1 MAVFPGVLRGST
13 LFSAPSSSRVGERL
27 RWFEVGYYRYCRI
40 MAAKVHTL
48 SDGPPSAVFQSIP
61 VEASTAPFVAGELI
75 GDKYVFERV
84 LAEGGMAVVLSV
96 LHQELNERV
105 AIKVLKPEM
114 LLDRDLVVRFAREA
128 KTTVRV
134 RSEYSVKV
142 LDVGVDRRRG
152 PFIVME
158 LLHGEDLRAV
168 IDRTGAVPERRVTEM
183 AIQACEA
190 LGSAHV
196 QNIVHRDVKPENIF
210 VTTDGNIDSIRVLD
224 FGISKSALTGS
235 VMNTDVSLLKT
246 QVLMGSPLYM
256 APEQMRAS
264 AEVDARTDIWALGV
278 TMYELLSGKL
288 PFESESVTQVCSLV
302 LESRPEP
309 LSLIAPG
316 VSAGLCNVVMKCLE
330 KEPRNRYNNT
340 GELAVALL
348 PYAPSRARMSV
359 ERLVQKFS
367 DVGTVVAAPSSP
379 STAPPP
385 YQGPRTDEIAF
396 VDATGSR
403 SVLIPAK
410 KKSNKVLYGIAG
422 VGALLLGALALG
434 GYAGRQP
441 PSGPAAAGAGV
452 VAPPRPEAVSLP
464 VVVAPGPS
472 PSASSERDEKESAA
486 PAPVVAPTSD
496 KVVSAPIGRAP
507 SFGSWGHAKS
517 AAKTAATE
525 VPSTQAAVTTAP
537 KVERAKVLDDAP
549 RVKAL
554 E

>member
-1 MAVFPGVLRGST
+1 
-13 LFSAPSSSRVGERL
+13 
-27 RWFEVGYYRYCRI
+27 

-61 VEASTAPFVAGELI
+61 PEASTAPFVAGELI
-75 GDKYVFERV
+75 GEKYVFERV
-84 LAEGGMAVVLSV
+84 LAEGGMAVVLSAQ
-96 LHQELNERV
+96 HQELGERV
-105 AIKVLKPEM
+105 AVKVLKPEM
-114 LLDRDLVVRFAREA
+114 LVDRDLVVRFAREA

-158 LLHGEDLRAV
+158 FLHGEDLRAV
-168 IDRTGAVPERRVTEM
+168 IERTGAVPERRVTEI

-196 QNIVHRDVKPENIF
+196 QNIIHRDVKPENIF

-288 PFESESVTQVCSLV
+288 PFESESVTQVCSMV
-302 LESRPEP
+302 LETEPEP
-309 LSLIAPG
+309 LRLAAPG
-316 VSAGLCNVVMKCLE
+316 VSPGLCAVVMKCLE
-330 KEPRNRYNNT
+330 KNPRARFNNM

-348 PYAPSRARMSV
+348 PFGPSRTRMSV
-359 ERLVQKFS
+359 ERLVQKFA
-367 DVGTVVAAPSSP
+367 DAGTVVAAPTTP

-385 YQGPRTDEIAF
+385 FTGPRTDEIAV
-396 VDATGSR
+396 VDATEPR
-403 SVLIPAK
+403 SVLTPAK
-410 KKSNKVLYGIAG
+410 RKSSRAAIYGIAG
-422 VGALLLGALALG
+422 VAALLLGALALG
-434 GYAGRQP
+434 GFAGRQQKVV
-441 PSGPAAAGAGV
+441 GAGV
-452 VAPPRPEAVSLP
+452 GAALAEHRAEVVSLP
-464 VVVAPGPS
+464 VVTAVAP
-472 PSASSERDEKESAA
+472 SSTGEATEKPNVVGTIPALDKAPAPATHPIFGGWGRPKPAAKAA
-486 PAPVVAPTSD
+486 PAEPA
-496 KVVSAPIGRAP
+496 
-507 SFGSWGHAKS
+507 
-517 AAKTAATE
+517 TAA
-525 VPSTQAAVTTAP
+525 PVTTAAP
-537 KVERAKVLDDAP
+537 AKVERAKVLDDGP
-549 RVKAL
+549 RVKVL